1 MKFASFFHYSFVP
14 KHIISTKVAE
24 VEKVC
29 FLSLSWTCI
38 GYVLLSCWSKL
49 PESMYPRLDNKMATL
64 VTGIKEVLHI
74 AVMEVKFIHV
84 MVPIEDVV

>member
-1 MKFASFFHYSFVP
+1 MKFASFFHS

-49 PESMYPRLDNKMATL
+49 PESLYPRLDNRIATL
-64 VTGIKEVLHI
+64 VTRIKEVLHI